1 MIIEAYYFLDLP
13 SDNLIDEE
21 IVKKSYKEK
30 ALEYHPNS
38 SNVINMN
45 SEDKEL
51 AKLQWLLLS
60 KAYEVALNYVMHK
73 ENFTK
78 KCREKVRNGYDP
90 NKKEFV
96 TFSKLNDSLHQAEN
110 STAEK
115 KLILTHDETESNTK
129 LVGVVQSKGASNSS
143 DGVRL
148 YKDQVYYQN

>member
-1 MIIEAYYFLDLP
+1 MYLP
-13 SDNLIDEE
+13 ADHLIDEE

-45 SEDKEL
+45 SADKEF

-60 KAYEVALNYVMHK
+60 RAYDVALNYVMNK

-78 KCREKVRNGYDP
+78 RCRAKVSNGYDP

-96 TFSKLNDSLHQAEN
+96 TFSKLNDSLRQAEKN
-110 STAEK
+110 STEK
-115 KLILTHDETESNTK
+115 KID
-129 LVGVVQSKGASNSS
+129 SNS
-143 DGVRL
+143 
-148 YKDQVYYQN
+148 

>member
-13 SDNLIDEE
+13 SDHLIDEE

-38 SNVINMN
+38 SNVITMN
-45 SEDKEL
+45 SAEKEF

-60 KAYEVALNYVMHK
+60 RAYDVALNYVMNK

-78 KCREKVRNGYDP
+78 RCREKVQSGYDP

-96 TFSKLNDSLHQAEN
+96 TFSKLNDSLRQAES
-110 STAEK
+110 STGK
-115 KLILTHDETESNTK
+115 KLTLTHDSTI
-129 LVGVVQSKGASNSS
+129 
-143 DGVRL
+143 
-148 YKDQVYYQN
+148 